1 MTPPAGDFTMRK
13 DPPSPYRADAPPD
26 RAIFTVLGPSA
37 ANREAPTILH
47 DHIGETIEREVD
59 ESGRAEVAA
68 LLGCGRAPGTYVW
81 EGTVTYSR
89 CGSYDCP
96 DYEMDLTGETR
107 PATFEEAQAVASDEY
122 PWDRALW
129 LTAATLEEEAA
140 LRVQAREVEKARSHL
155 EDVAFAWIKHT
166 ARVPSSN
173 VAAAV
178 FLAAKR
184 LYREIEDP
192 I

>member
-26 RAIFTVLGPSA
+26 RAIFTVLGPST

-47 DHIGETIEREVD
+47 DHIGEMIEREVD

-89 CGSYDCP
+89 CGPYDCP
-96 DYEMDLTGETR
+96 DYEMDLAGETR

-129 LTAATLEEEAA
+129 LTTTMLEDEPA
-140 LRVQAREVEKARSHL
+140 LREQAREVERARAHL
-155 EDVAFAWIKHT
+155 EDVALAWVKHT